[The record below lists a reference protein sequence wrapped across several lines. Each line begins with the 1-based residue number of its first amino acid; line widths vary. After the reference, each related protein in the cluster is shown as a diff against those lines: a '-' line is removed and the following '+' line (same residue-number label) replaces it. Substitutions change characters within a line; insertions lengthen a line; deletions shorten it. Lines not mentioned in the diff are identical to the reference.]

1 MPIEDGKRTFEV
13 DGAKYAVRIPKVQD
27 IKEANELRSKTFNE
41 ALGRG
46 DMLRDQLESEL
57 RKRELWNDNREMEY
71 QTLRREVLD
80 GEFKLK
86 KGGIKL
92 KDAKSVALDMSDN
105 RTRMIDLLSSRTDLD
120 SNTCEG
126 KADASR
132 FNFLFSSCLV
142 YDETGD
148 LYFPNKLDDYL
159 LKQDDPVA
167 VKGATE
173 FYYLISGSEAIDDRL
188 PENAFLKR
196 FNFVDEQYRLVD
208 GDGRLTDR
216 EGRHVDEYG
225 NYIEWQEDGSYSL
238 VDVKGRQVDSVG
250 DFDVEHSPFLD
261 DNDTPIDASI
271 YDEAEEAE
279 EDDAEEPVAATTEAK
294 PKAKRKTR
302 KKKKVVAKEPEPEP
316 EPVAVV
322 TEEGESEDE
331 LEEERVEAD

>member
-13 DGAKYAVRIPKVQD
+13 DGTEYAVRIPKVQD

-92 KDAKSVALDMSDN
+92 KDAKGIALDMSDN

-126 KADASR
+126 KADAAR

-167 VKGATE
+167 VRGATE

-196 FNFVDEQYRLVD
+196 FNFVDDQYRLVD
-208 GDGRLTDR
+208 DDGRLTDR

-225 NYIEWQEDGSYSL
+225 NYIEWQKDGSYSL
-238 VDVKGRQVDSVG
+238 VDVKGRQVDSGG

-261 DNDTPIDASI
+261 DDDNPIDESI
-271 YDEAEEAE
+271 YEEVAEASEEELE
-279 EDDAEEPVAATTEAK
+279 EELVAASEEEK

-302 KKKKVVAKEPEPEP
+302 RKKKAVAEEPEPEP
-316 EPVAVV
+316 ETVAVA
-322 TEEGESEDE
+322 TEENKP
-331 LEEERVEAD
+331 EEEQVETD